1 MLNDI
6 LAGVVAGLIFSTVLL
21 GDGVFI
27 LLTNRDM
34 HDRLSK
40 ALKPPLTPLTVMLGT
55 AFGIPPVSVIIG
67 AVGGIVYNVISEA
80 YPGGG
85 LGSPNLVF
93 TAIALGIAGILALI
107 VLLVRNKLITIPGL
121 ITCVAFAGIF
131 GWILPLIADWR

>member
-34 HDRLSK
+34 HERLTK
-40 ALKPPLTPLTVMLGT
+40 ALKPPMTPLTVMLGT
-55 AFGIPPVSVIIG
+55 ALGIPPVSVIIG
-67 AVGGIVYNVISEA
+67 AVSGIIYNIVSEA
-80 YPGGG
+80 YPDGG
-85 LGSPNLVF
+85 LGSPNLIF
-93 TAIALGIAGILALI
+93 TIIALGIAGIFALI
-107 VLLVRNKLITIPGL
+107 VLLIRNKLITMPGL
-121 ITCVAFAGIF
+121 ITCIAFAGIF